1 MNQPLFKPTST
12 TPPAVF
18 PQSGV
23 SYRPYVAQTFT
34 PHDRPQQ
41 FLTVRGEPQQSRT
54 GNTIN
59 FRPNQ
64 AQSTIF
70 MQPQQPLDSN
80 RTLKLDSY
88 ARKVSFQE

>member
-18 PQSGV
+18 PQSGFP
-23 SYRPYVAQTFT
+23 YRPYVAQTFT

-41 FLTVRGEPQQSRT
+41 FLTVRDQPQQNKTTNSF
-54 GNTIN
+54 N

-70 MQPQQPLDSN
+70 TQPQQPIDSN

-88 ARKVSFQE
+88 ARKVSFLE